1 MILTLHFYDN
11 LSISPLLNCYN
22 TLISPQRITIIE
34 PIIKPTKERLSM
46 NKLLKNSSLALIL
59 LITTFQIKPNNPPSY
74 WQIFITWIPWNQQPQ
89 ENPNEA
95 PAGVTIDDY
104 ITQFHSD
111 LRDLIPSRDMQ
122 EMETNIRAELYNINL
137 RDKDKAN
144 QIMRSIIGNQVRI
157 GTNRD
162 LDALRGEGFY
172 ITPNEKVT
180 IPNSYEQ
187 NVFARLNRMPHLNG
201 EAIAQYF
208 GETRKESIRNSL
220 RNRTSYH

>member
-1 MILTLHFYDN
+1 
-11 LSISPLLNCYN
+11 
-22 TLISPQRITIIE
+22 
-34 PIIKPTKERLSM
+34 M

-59 LITTFQIKPNNPPSY
+59 LTTTLQ
-74 WQIFITWIPWNQQPQ
+74 TIPTPFDWHIIISWFSWNQQPQ
-89 ENPNEA
+89 ENSDQA

-111 LRDLIPSRDMQ
+111 LRGLIPSHDMQ
-122 EMETNIRAELYNINL
+122 EMDTSIRAELCNINL

-157 GTNRD
+157 GTKRD
-162 LDALRGEGFY
+162 LDALEHIESFY
-172 ITPNEKVT
+172 ITSHEKVT
-180 IPNSYEQ
+180 ISNSYEQ

-220 RNRTSYH
+220 RNRTVYH